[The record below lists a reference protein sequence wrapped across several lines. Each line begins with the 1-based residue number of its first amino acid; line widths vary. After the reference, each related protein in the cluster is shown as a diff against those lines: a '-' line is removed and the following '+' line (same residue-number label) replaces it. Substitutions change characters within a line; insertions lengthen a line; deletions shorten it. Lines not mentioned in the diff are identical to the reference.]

1 MKKNLKIFGYA
12 TLGILTL
19 AYLGFLFVLPNALDI
34 NQFKPEIQKIAKE
47 QANLSIDFE
56 NAKIITTP
64 LLGAGI
70 KADNISIKLP
80 DNTILFS
87 ADNFKTRV
95 ALPSLL
101 VLTAKVSCLEINNPS
116 INLEIADNQFKLM
129 QLVEEILNKGKE
141 QQLENVGQVQAEKSW
156 FNPAWIRI
164 KVPCVKLNN
173 YNVLVNDLASKHYL
187 KISGENLTIGYF
199 NGKRIKLKTNADL
212 FSDESK
218 NISANINIDSFLPP
232 PAPALD
238 KEDDPAERIDIP
250 FINPVEMYRKYD
262 LKANLD
268 TKLHINKNLDSF
280 GYFNIENITMKV
292 SHLVLPESYLRVKTF
307 GKNIE
312 LDTNIYP
319 AKEQNITLLGKLNYS
334 NHPKMDMIIK
344 TAEIKFNDM
353 LILGKAFLD
362 SLSIYNELDRITAT
376 GALTADCNIKTNFK
390 KLRSNGSI
398 IVKNGGLSVKGIG
411 KVLADANINLIL
423 DNNILDIQDSH
434 LFVNESKVD
443 INGKIDEKSIA
454 NINIVADKVPLPV
467 LFNAFAPKDIRKAYD
482 FKSADA
488 SLNLGLNGKLKNA
501 IATIIVGLE
510 NLNISD
516 KANNFSIQNKNFTG
530 EIFCN
535 TKEIK
540 GDLKN
545 ENLAINLPKT
555 KSNIS
560 IPNFDMEIA
569 NKNIIIKENNIH
581 FNDNSLLTYSGEILN
596 FEKLNSIIFNLKG
609 NLSTDDIIKLIG
621 KEFKPF
627 IDSKGILPVKLSF
640 TGNNKKQTLF
650 AQTLAD
656 KTNFITPISFE
667 ELKDKDTALTA
678 VVDFKANRIK
688 IKNTGLSLRN
698 ISIDEKGKEVI
709 TYETIADVD
718 GTIEGNRINL
728 IKIVLP
734 KLLNGKIH
742 AFTNSMFQLG
752 GKAYVFGETSAP
764 RMRGGFEVKNLSI
777 PELLLDLRKFELKFR
792 GHEADI
798 IVEDLIL
805 NGSDIQNKT
814 TFSILPSSVFN
825 ILNTNVASR
834 YFNLDRVMV
843 VSEKAMKYVPQSP
856 ASTQPAT
863 PADIPAIIHNG
874 KIDFARIITGN
885 IDLKNTTS
893 RISMKDNVFKLHNL
907 KTSAFNGIVNGN
919 IGVNLLTMFLDID
932 VKGKNIDV
940 DKAMR
945 DACAMKDTLSGTADF
960 KVNVTLSGITL
971 EEQMRSLKGDVDFT
985 VKDGQFG
992 PFAKLE
998 NMILA
1003 ENIRESKFFET
1014 ALGGIISGLLTI
1026 DTTHFSDLSGH
1037 LSFNNGICYLDPIT
1051 SLGNILSLHIFGEF
1065 DLMRNYADMKVRAR
1079 MASLVSNLLGPI
1091 GAINPANLLNSA
1103 ASLNIVTAKAF
1114 SFFCEMVPQEE
1125 LDILPSFANAYVD
1138 NSATKFQIVVR
1149 GDVAKPLSLVKSFKW
1164 LAAETEYETAMDYV
1178 NSLPEPI
1185 EGSTATNI
1193 EEAIAEYQAF
1203 EKEKQSFGYKLKHL
1217 FDKKEEVVE
1226 KTTESVLELRPEAE
1240 IKNTETEI
1248 ETKTEMETENN
1259 AQE

>member
-1 MKKNLKIFGYA
+1 MKKNWKIFGYT
-12 TLGILTL
+12 TLSILTL
-19 AYLGFLFVLPNALDI
+19 AYLGFLFVLPNAVDI

-70 KADNISIKLP
+70 KADNILVKLP
-80 DNTILFS
+80 DDSILFS
-87 ADNFKTRV
+87 ADNFKTRI
-95 ALPSLL
+95 ALPSLF

-129 QLVEEILNKGKE
+129 ELVEEILNKGKE
-141 QQLENVGQVQAEKSW
+141 QQLEKVGQVETEESW

-173 YNVLVNDLASKHYL
+173 YNVLVNDLESKHYL
-187 KISGENLTIGYF
+187 KLTGEELTAGYF
-199 NGKRIKLKTNADL
+199 NGKRVKLRTDAEL
-212 FSDESK
+212 YSDENK
-218 NISANINIDSFLPP
+218 NITASVNINSFLPP

-268 TKLHINKNLDSF
+268 TKLHINKDLSSY
-280 GYFNIENITMKV
+280 GHFNVENISLKV
-292 SHLVLPESYLRVKTF
+292 GHLTLPESYLRAKTF
-307 GKNIE
+307 GHNVE

-319 AKEQNITLLGKLNYS
+319 AKDQNITLLGKLNYS
-334 NHPKMDMIIK
+334 NHPKMNMAIK

-362 SLSIYNELDRITAT
+362 SLSIYNELDRITAS
-376 GALTADCNIKTNFK
+376 GSLTADCNIKTNFK

-398 IVKNGGLSVKGIG
+398 IVKNGGLNVKGIG

-423 DNNILDIQDSH
+423 DNNILDIKDSH

-443 INGKIDEKSIA
+443 INGKIDEKSVA

-467 LFNAFAPKDIRKAYD
+467 LFNAFAPKDLRKAYD

-501 IATIIVGLE
+501 VATVIVGLD

-516 KANNFSIQNKNFTG
+516 KANNFSIQNKKFAG

-535 TKEIK
+535 SKVIK

-569 NKNIIIKENNIH
+569 NKNIVIQENNIH

-609 NLSTDDIIKLIG
+609 NILTDDIIKLIG

-627 IDSKGILPVKLSF
+627 IDSKGTIPVKVSF

-650 AQTLAD
+650 AQALAD
-656 KTNFITPISFE
+656 KNNYITPINFD
-667 ELKDKDTALTA
+667 ELNNKDTALTA
-678 VVDFKANRIK
+678 VVDFKGNRIK
-688 IKNTGLSLRN
+688 IKNTGLSIRN
-698 ISIDEKGKEVI
+698 ITVDEKGKEVI
-709 TYETIADVD
+709 TYETISDVD

-734 KLLNGKIH
+734 KLLHGKIQV
-742 AFTNSMFQLG
+742 FKDSSFQLG
-752 GKAYVFGETSAP
+752 GKAYVFGETFAP

-777 PELLLDLRKFELKFR
+777 PELLLDLRNFELKFR
-792 GHEADI
+792 GHEGDI
-798 IVEDLIL
+798 TVEDLIL

-814 TFSILPSSVFN
+814 TFSLLPSSVFN
-825 ILNTNVASR
+825 ILNTQVNSR

-843 VSEKAMKYVPQSP
+843 VSERAMKYVSEVNNGTASQS
-856 ASTQPAT
+856 SNQTST
-863 PADIPAIIHNG
+863 PADIPVVIQNG
-874 KIDFARIITGN
+874 RIDFARIITGN

-907 KTSAFNGIVNGN
+907 KTNVFKGVVNGD

-932 VKGKNIDV
+932 VQGKNIDV

-945 DACAMKDTLSGTADF
+945 DACAMKDTLSGTAEFNADI
-960 KVNVTLSGITL
+960 TLSGATL

-1037 LSFNNGICYLDPIT
+1037 ISFNDGICYLDPIT

-1103 ASLNIVTAKAF
+1103 ASLNVVTAKAF

-1149 GDVAKPLSLVKSFKW
+1149 GDVAKPLTLVKSFKW
-1164 LAAETEYETAMDYV
+1164 LAAESEYETAMDYV

-1193 EEAIAEYQAF
+1193 EEAIAEHQALEA
-1203 EKEKQSFGYKLKHL
+1203 EKKTLGYKIKHL

-1226 KTTESVLELRPEAE
+1226 KTIDSGLELRPEAE
-1240 IKNTETEI
+1240 IENT

-1259 AQE
+1259 A